1 MDHRRQRVLRF
12 LAAAALLWI
21 GGLATAL
28 PVHADDVS
36 VPGPYKAG
44 RTSVRVTRP
53 DGSQFDSWLYYPATA
68 QGDNTPYD
76 GSGAPYPGV
85 SFGHG
90 YLTDPNYY
98 RSTLEHLAT
107 WGYFVMATRSALDL
121 FPSHSRYAQD
131 LSSTLTYLEQQ
142 NANPSSWLYG
152 QVAVAQGFGL
162 SGHSMGG
169 GASIL
174 AAADDPRVAALA
186 NLAAAETNPSST
198 AAMANVRAAA
208 RLIAGSRDT
217 IVPYTTT
224 QAMYLNGRP
233 PRQFA
238 LLDGGWHCG
247 FLDTYLIGCDSGP
260 MPRSQQLQ
268 LTRQLLTEFFNLYL
282 KDQQPLWRQVWG
294 PERNSLPQTAL
305 TSDPGVGLAPA
316 SASGVAFLGGV
327 ITYTVA
333 LTNTSPLTTVL
344 TPLAEDNVWAV
355 SFSPAQTAPLAP
367 GQAAPVV
374 VQVSAPPTADP
385 NTDTALLSARR
396 EVDGGTRNYGFVT
409 TQAVPLQLSAQ
420 AAPSG
425 LALSWT
431 TSTAACSYEVHRDT
445 SPYSP
450 PSPATR
456 LATVAGSSYLDTA
469 SGLNNPNLNHFYSV
483 QAICGGA
490 AVSSN
495 RVGEFDFGLT
505 PGGG

>member
-1 MDHRRQRVLRF
+1 MHHQPGRVTRF
-12 LAAAALLWI
+12 LGAVALLAAWLLI
-21 GGLATAL
+21 PSL
-28 PVHADDVS
+28 PAHADDVS
-36 VPGPYKAG
+36 VPGPYQAG

-53 DGSQFDSWLYYPATA
+53 DGTQFDSWLYYPATA
-68 QGDNTPYD
+68 RGDNTPYN

-142 NANPSSWLYG
+142 NANPSSWLYN

-174 AAADDPRVAALA
+174 AAANDPRVAALA
-186 NLAAAETNPSST
+186 NLAAAETNPSAT
-198 AAMANVRAAA
+198 AAMANVRAPA

-247 FLDTYLIGCDSGP
+247 FLDSYLIGCDAGP

-294 PERNSLPQTAL
+294 PERNSLPQTTL

-316 SASGVAFLGGV
+316 NVSGVAFLGGV
-327 ITYTVA
+327 ITYTLT
-333 LTNTSPLTTVL
+333 LTNAGPLTTAL
-344 TPLAEDNVWAV
+344 TPLAEDNAWPV
-355 SFSPAQTAPLAP
+355 SFSPPQTAALAP
-367 GQAAPVV
+367 GQAAAVV
-374 VQVSAPPTADP
+374 VQVSPPPAAGAT
-385 NTDTALLSARR
+385 TETALVSARR
-396 EVDGGTRNYGFVT
+396 EADGGTRNYGFVT
-409 TQAVPLQLSAQ
+409 TQAVPLALNAQ
-420 AAPSG
+420 ATPAG

-431 TSTAACSYEVHRDT
+431 VATAACAYEVHRDT
-445 SPYSP
+445 AAYSP
-450 PSPATR
+450 PTPATR
-456 LATVAGSSYLDTA
+456 LTTVAGSSYLDST
-469 SGLNNPNLNHFYSV
+469 SGLGNPSLNHFYLV
-483 QAICGGA
+483 RAVCGA
-490 AVSSN
+490 AAVTSN

-505 PGGG
+505 PGGS